1 MKKLLLLFVAMV
13 LMTTNSFSQEKT
25 YLIFELMKVD
35 NEQEA
40 DYWKVEEFWEKIH
53 KQRIINGELL
63 GWDMWSLKPGGED
76 EGYQYM
82 TVSVYDNPIKMFKGD
97 DNFPA
102 AVKAAYPEMSDD
114 EFQSQMK
121 KTSKSRDLSKRFYL
135 EVIKETEGEY
145 DMDIGSIAF
154 VDFMKATNSTY
165 ETAEI
170 ETFLPMHQKAVDME
184 AKEKWSLLR
193 IMSPSGSDAY
203 ATHITVNMFLG
214 FEQVFSPKNMDSN
227 EKLSEEVIKKIE
239 EGIKSRDLKW
249 TNIATLLRKVR

>member
-13 LMTTNSFSQEKT
+13 LMTANLFSQEKS

-53 KQRIINGELL
+53 KQRIMNGELI

-82 TVSVYDNPIKMFKGD
+82 TVSLYNNPIKMFKGD

-114 EFQSQMK
+114 EFQTQME

-135 EVIKETEGEY
+135 EVISETEDEY
-145 DMDIGSIAF
+145 DMDIGSIAYI
-154 VDFMKATNSTY
+154 DFMKATNSTY

-170 ETFLPMHQKAVDME
+170 ETFLPMHQKAVDEE

-214 FEQVFSPKNMDSN
+214 FEQVFTPKNEASDEN
-227 EKLSEEVIKKIE
+227 LSEETIKKIE
-239 EGIKSRDLKW
+239 AGIKSRDLKW

>member
-1 MKKLLLLFVAMV
+1 MR
-13 LMTTNSFSQEKT
+13 
-25 YLIFELMKVD
+25 VD

-53 KQRIINGELL
+53 KQRIMNGELI

-82 TVSVYDNPIKMFKGD
+82 TVSVYNNPIKMFKGD

-102 AVKAAYPEMSDD
+102 AVKAAYPKISDD
-114 EFQSQMK
+114 EFQNQME
-121 KTSKSRDLSKRFYL
+121 KTSQSRDLSKRFYL
-135 EVIKETEGEY
+135 EVIAGTEGEY
-145 DMDIGSIAF
+145 DMDIGSIAYI
-154 VDFMKATNSTY
+154 DFMKAINSTY

-184 AKEKWSLLR
+184 AKEKWSFLR
-193 IMSPSGSDAY
+193 ILSPSGSDAY
-203 ATHITVNMFLG
+203 ATHITISMFLG
-214 FEQVFSPKNMDSN
+214 FEQVFSPKNEASKEN
-227 EKLSEEVIKKIE
+227 LTEETMGKIE